1 MASNIHIS
9 INYQI
14 LILLILA
21 IFYLLVH
28 NAGKEKY
35 ILFWGSAWGL
45 DLIRYAMEYAI
56 EYGDMPNTFLI
67 QVIVYGLLVISSILF
82 TYGFQSFFEVNFLQK
97 GLWIISLSLG
107 WYAVNKILGS
117 SNYIAVIPMYIFLG
131 VMSIFSGTLIFKNF
145 KSSKVISS
153 LVIGILLILMGIR
166 EITFPIIKH
175 FNLINY
181 LVDFDLLYSL
191 KVILAIALLMHFYE
205 IASNI
210 LAIIFH
216 KQEEL
221 MKSLNKEKEWL
232 RVTLKSI
239 GDGVIAT
246 DANGNIEF
254 MNSTAERLTGYKE
267 EEVLGKK
274 IDEVFNIINEDTKEK
289 AEVPIEKVLKTGN
302 TTGLANHTALISK
315 NGEIISI
322 ADSASPIKDSQ
333 GNIIGTVMVFR
344 DISDKRKYEKL
355 LKQYEFIV
363 ESSEE
368 GIGTFD
374 FNGIIQTWNKGC
386 EKIYG
391 YKAEEIIG
399 NSIYMV
405 IPDFEREKIKNI
417 LERLLKG
424 EDVKS
429 YEGIRVRKDGKL
441 INVLVS
447 IAALKNE
454 LGRYIGVSFIS
465 HDITE
470 NKKAE
475 QILRRY
481 KLLFDNINDI
491 ILFARYEDGKI
502 IEVNKAAIKAYGYE
516 MEELLKMDIFELCNC
531 EKEELTQ
538 LLDVEDERGV
548 LLNLQHK
555 RKDGSKFYVEA
566 NVVSVD
572 FENEK
577 LIMTIIRDITERK
590 LTQEKLEHLG
600 THDILTGLYN
610 RNFFEEKMAF
620 IEKNNVIP
628 TGIIICDVD
637 GLKLVNDTMGH
648 KAGDM
653 LLKTAA
659 DVLEKCFRGQDII
672 ARIGGD
678 EFAVILPNASIEIV
692 EKAVDKIRKMV
703 ENSKFAFEK
712 ENIPL
717 SMSIGYAVKNN
728 SFKKIE
734 EVFKEADNNMYREKL
749 FHKRS
754 SYREV
759 LDSILKMFEIRQ
771 PKLQKHLKAVKE
783 ILVNFAEYLKL
794 SQVRIKNL
802 ELLAEFHDIGI
813 IGISDKILDK
823 VDNLNEEE
831 KLEFQ
836 KHCEIGYRIA
846 MSSPDLAHLADM
858 ILMHHEWWNGQG
870 YPLAVKG
877 EDIPYECRILAI
889 VDAYVQM
896 IDEEGKGL
904 SKEQALKEIEKM
916 AGIQFDPILVEK
928 FLAFMKD

>member
-1 MASNIHIS
+1 MVSNINIS

-28 NAGKEKY
+28 NAEKEKY
-35 ILFWGSAWGL
+35 ILFWGSAWGF
-45 DLIRYAMEYAI
+45 DLIRYVMEYAI
-56 EYGDMPNTFLI
+56 EYGDLPNTILSQMI
-67 QVIVYGLLVISSILF
+67 IYGLLVISSILF

-97 GLWIISLSLG
+97 SLWIISLSLG

-117 SNYIAVIPMYIFLG
+117 SNYMAVIPMYIFLG
-131 VMSIFSGTLIFKNF
+131 VMSIFAGTLIFKNF

-153 LVIGILLILMGIR
+153 FVIGILLILMGVR
-166 EITFPIIKH
+166 EATFPLIKH
-175 FNLINY
+175 FNLTNY

-191 KVILAIALLMHFYE
+191 KVILAIVLLMQFYE

-232 RVTLKSI
+232 RVTLMSI

-246 DANGNIEF
+246 DSYGNIEF
-254 MNSTAERLTGYKE
+254 MNPTAEKLTGYKE

-274 IDEVFNIINEDTKEK
+274 IDEIFNIINEDTKEK
-289 AEVPIEKVLKTGN
+289 AEIPIEKVLKTGEI
-302 TTGLANHTALISK
+302 TGLANHTALISK
-315 NGEIISI
+315 NGQVISI
-322 ADSASPIKDSQ
+322 ADSAAPIKDEK
-333 GNIIGTVMVFR
+333 GNVIGTVMVFR
-344 DISDKRKYEKL
+344 DISDKREYEKL

-363 ESSEE
+363 KSSAE
-368 GIGTFD
+368 GIGS
-374 FNGIIQTWNKGC
+374 FNLEGIIQTWNKGC

-399 NSIYMV
+399 KSIYTL
-405 IPDFEREKIKNI
+405 IPDFEKEKMENI
-417 LERLLKG
+417 LKSLMKG
-424 EDVKS
+424 EEVKS
-429 YEGIRVRKDGKL
+429 YEGIRIRKDGKF
-441 INVLVS
+441 INVFVS
-447 IAALKNE
+447 IAALKDE
-454 LGRYIGVSFIS
+454 LGRYVGVSFIS

-491 ILFARYEDGKI
+491 ILFAKYENGKI
-502 IEVNKAAIKAYGYE
+502 IEVNKAAMEAYGYE
-516 MEELLKMDIFELCNC
+516 MEELLNMDIFELCNC
-531 EKEELTQ
+531 DKEELTQ
-538 LLDVEDERGV
+538 LLDVEAEKGV

-555 RKDGSKFYVEA
+555 RKNGSKFYVEA
-566 NVVSVD
+566 NIVSVD

-590 LTQEKLEHLG
+590 LAEEKLEHMG

-610 RNFFEEKMAF
+610 RNFFEEKMSF
-620 IEKNNVIP
+620 IEKNNIIP
-628 TGIIICDVD
+628 TVIIVCDVD

-659 DVLEKCFRGQDII
+659 EVLRKCFRGQDIL

-678 EFAVILPNASIEIV
+678 EFAIILPHTSSDIV
-692 EKAVDKIRKMV
+692 EKIVSRIKKVI
-703 ENSKFAFEK
+703 ENSKFTI
-712 ENIPL
+712 ENYNIAL
-717 SMSIGYAVKNN
+717 NMSIGYAVKNN
-728 SFKKIE
+728 SFDKME

-754 SYREV
+754 SYRKV

-771 PKLQKHLKAVKE
+771 PRLQKHLKGVKE
-783 ILVNFAEYLKL
+783 VLVNFAEYLKL
-794 SQVRIKNL
+794 SRVRIKNL
-802 ELLAEFHDIGI
+802 ELLAEFHDIGM
-813 IGISDKILDK
+813 IGISDKILSNI
-823 VDNLNEEE
+823 DNLNEEE

-870 YPLAVKG
+870 YPLGVKG

-896 IDEEGKGL
+896 IDEEEKGL
-904 SKEQALKEIEKM
+904 SKEQALKEIRKM

>member
-1 MASNIHIS
+1 MFNNIHFTL
-9 INYQI
+9 NYQV
-14 LILLILA
+14 LILLILGV
-21 IFYLLVH
+21 FYLIVH
-28 NAGKEKY
+28 NAEKEKY

-45 DLIRYAMEYAI
+45 DLIRYAIEYAI
-56 EYGDMPNTFLI
+56 EYGDLSNTFLT
-67 QVIVYGLLVISSILF
+67 QVIVYGLLVTSSILF
-82 TYGFQSFFEVNFLQK
+82 TYGFQSFFEVNFLKK

-107 WYAVNKILGS
+107 WYSVNKILGI
-117 SNYIAVIPMYIFLG
+117 SNYIAVIPMYVFLG
-131 VMSIFSGTLIFKNF
+131 VVSIFAGTLIFKNF
-145 KSSKVISS
+145 KVSKVISG
-153 LVIGILLILMGIR
+153 LIIGILLVLIGIR
-166 EITFPIIKH
+166 ECTYPIVKH

-191 KVILAIALLMHFYE
+191 KITLAIVLLMHFYE
-205 IASNI
+205 IANSM
-210 LAIIFH
+210 LAIIFN

-221 MKSLNKEKEWL
+221 MESLNREKEWL
-232 RVTLKSI
+232 QTTLRSI

-254 MNSTAERLTGYKE
+254 MNSTAERLIGYKE

-447 IAALKNE
+447 IAALKDE
-454 LGRYIGVSFIS
+454 LGRYIGISFIS

-481 KLLFDNINDI
+481 KLLFDDINDI
-491 ILFARYEDGKI
+491 ILFAKYEDGKI

-516 MEELLKMDIFELCNC
+516 MEELLKMDIFELCDC

-538 LLDVEDERGV
+538 LLDVGDESGV

-566 NVVSVD
+566 NVAKVE

-577 LIMTIIRDITERK
+577 LIMMIIRDITERK
-590 LTQEKLEHLG
+590 LTQDRLEHLG

-610 RNFFEEKMAF
+610 RNFFEEKMTF

-659 DVLEKCFRGQDII
+659 DVLGKCFRGQDII

-678 EFAVILPNASIEIV
+678 EFAIILPNASIEVV
-692 EKAVDKIRKMV
+692 EKAVDRIRKMV

-754 SYREV
+754 SYRKV

-794 SQVRIKNL
+794 SRVRIKNL
-802 ELLAEFHDIGI
+802 ELLAEFHDIGM

-896 IDEEGKGL
+896 IDKEWKGL

>member
-1 MASNIHIS
+1 MFNNIHFTL
-9 INYQI
+9 NYQV
-14 LILLILA
+14 LILLILGV
-21 IFYLLVH
+21 FYLIVH
-28 NAGKEKY
+28 NAEKEKY

-45 DLIRYAMEYAI
+45 DLIRYAIEYAI
-56 EYGDMPNTFLI
+56 EYGDLSNTFLT
-67 QVIVYGLLVISSILF
+67 QVIVYGLLVTSSILF

-107 WYAVNKILGS
+107 WYSVNKILGI
-117 SNYIAVIPMYIFLG
+117 SNYIAVIPMYVFLG
-131 VMSIFSGTLIFKNF
+131 VVSIFAGTLIFKNF
-145 KSSKVISS
+145 KVSKVISG
-153 LVIGILLILMGIR
+153 LIIGILLVLIGIR
-166 EITFPIIKH
+166 ECTYPIVKH

-191 KVILAIALLMHFYE
+191 KITLAIVLLMHFYE
-205 IASNI
+205 IANSM
-210 LAIIFH
+210 LAIIFN

-221 MKSLNKEKEWL
+221 MESLNREKEWL
-232 RVTLKSI
+232 QTTLRSI

-254 MNSTAERLTGYKE
+254 MNSTAERLIGYKE

-405 IPDFEREKIKNI
+405 IPDFEREKIRNI

-447 IAALKNE
+447 IAALKDE
-454 LGRYIGVSFIS
+454 LGRYIGISFIS

-481 KLLFDNINDI
+481 KLLFDDINDI
-491 ILFARYEDGKI
+491 ILFAKYEDGKI

-516 MEELLKMDIFELCNC
+516 MEELLKMDIFELCDC

-538 LLDVEDERGV
+538 LLDVGDESGV

-566 NVVSVD
+566 NVAKVE

-577 LIMTIIRDITERK
+577 LIMMIIRDITERK
-590 LTQEKLEHLG
+590 LTQDRLEHLG

-610 RNFFEEKMAF
+610 RNFFEEKMTF

-659 DVLEKCFRGQDII
+659 DVLGKCFRGQDII

-678 EFAVILPNASIEIV
+678 EFAIILPNASIEVV
-692 EKAVDKIRKMV
+692 EKAVDRIRKMV

-754 SYREV
+754 SYRKV

-794 SQVRIKNL
+794 SRVRIKNL
-802 ELLAEFHDIGI
+802 ELLAEFHDIGM

-896 IDEEGKGL
+896 IDKEWKGL

>member
-1 MASNIHIS
+1 M
-9 INYQI
+9 
-14 LILLILA
+14 LILA

-28 NAGKEKY
+28 NAEKEKY

-56 EYGDMPNTFLI
+56 EYGDLPNTFLT

-153 LVIGILLILMGIR
+153 LVIGILLILIGIR

-254 MNSTAERLTGYKE
+254 MNPTAEKLTGYKE
-267 EEVLGKK
+267 GEVLGKR

-289 AEVPIEKVLKTGN
+289 VEIPIEKVLKTGEI
-302 TTGLANHTALISK
+302 TGLANHTALISK
-315 NGEIISI
+315 DGHVISI
-322 ADSASPIKDSQ
+322 ADSAAPIKDSE
-333 GNIIGTVMVFR
+333 GNVIGTVMVFR
-344 DISDKRKYEKL
+344 DISDKREYEKL

-363 ESSEE
+363 ESSNE
-368 GIGTFD
+368 GIGSFD
-374 FNGIIQTWNKGC
+374 LEGIIQTWNKGC

-391 YKAEEIIG
+391 YKADEMIG
-399 NSIYMV
+399 KSIYTLM
-405 IPDFEREKIKNI
+405 PDFEKEKVKNI
-417 LERLLKG
+417 LQRLLKG
-424 EDVKS
+424 EEIKS
-429 YEGIRVRKDGKL
+429 YEGIRITKEGKT
-441 INVLVS
+441 IHVLVS
-447 IAALKNE
+447 LAGLKDE
-454 LGRYIGVSFIS
+454 LGRYIGISFIS
-465 HDITE
+465 RDITK
-470 NKKAE
+470 NKKTE
-475 QILRRY
+475 QILKRY

-538 LLDVEDERGV
+538 LLDVEAERGV

-555 RKDGSKFYVEA
+555 RKDGSEFYVEA

-577 LIMTIIRDITERK
+577 LIMTIIRGITERK
-590 LTQEKLEHLG
+590 LAQEKLEHLG

-610 RNFFEEKMAF
+610 RNFFEEKLAF
-620 IEKNNVIP
+620 VGKQNIVP
-628 TGIIICDVD
+628 TGLIICDAD
-637 GLKLVNDTMGH
+637 GLKLINDTIGH

-659 DVLEKCFRGQDII
+659 DVLRKCFRGQDII

-692 EKAVDKIRKMV
+692 EEAVDRIRKMV
-703 ENSKFAFEK
+703 ENSKFTFEK

-754 SYREV
+754 SYRKV

-771 PKLQKHLKAVKE
+771 PKLQKHLNAVKE
-783 ILVNFAEYLKL
+783 ILANFAEYLKL

-802 ELLAEFHDIGI
+802 ELLAEFHDIGMV
-813 IGISDKILDK
+813 GISDKILDK

-904 SKEQALKEIEKM
+904 SKEQALKEIRKM

>member
-1 MASNIHIS
+1 MFNNIHFS
-9 INYQI
+9 LNYQI
-14 LILLILA
+14 LILLILGV
-21 IFYLLVH
+21 FYLIVH
-28 NAGKEKY
+28 NAEKEKY

-56 EYGDMPNTFLI
+56 EYGALPNTFLT
-67 QVIVYGLLVISSILF
+67 QVIVYGLLVTSSILF

-107 WYAVNKILGS
+107 WYSVNKILGS
-117 SNYIAVIPMYIFLG
+117 SNYIAVIPMYVFLG
-131 VMSIFSGTLIFKNF
+131 VISIFAGTLIFKNF
-145 KSSKVISS
+145 KVSKVISS
-153 LVIGILLILMGIR
+153 LIIGILLVLMGIR
-166 EITFPIIKH
+166 ECAYPIIIH

-191 KVILAIALLMHFYE
+191 KITLAIVLLMHFYE
-205 IASNI
+205 IANSM
-210 LAIIFH
+210 LAIIFN

-221 MKSLNKEKEWL
+221 KESLNREKEWL
-232 RVTLKSI
+232 QITLRSI

-302 TTGLANHTALISK
+302 IIGLANHTALISK

-391 YKAEEIIG
+391 YKAEEMIG
-399 NSIYMV
+399 KSIYMV
-405 IPDFEREKIKNI
+405 IPDFERKKIKNI

-447 IAALKNE
+447 ISALKDE

-481 KLLFDNINDI
+481 KLLFDDINDI
-491 ILFARYEDGKI
+491 ILFAKYEDGKI

-516 MEELLKMDIFELCNC
+516 MEELLKMDIFELCDC

-538 LLDVEDERGV
+538 LLDVGDESGV

-566 NVVSVD
+566 NVASVE

-577 LIMTIIRDITERK
+577 LIMMIIRDITERK
-590 LTQEKLEHLG
+590 LTQDRLEHLG

-610 RNFFEEKMAF
+610 RNFFEEKMTF

-659 DVLEKCFRGQDII
+659 DVLGKCFRGQDII

-692 EKAVDKIRKMV
+692 EKAVDRIRKMV
-703 ENSKFAFEK
+703 KNSKFAFEK

-802 ELLAEFHDIGI
+802 ELLAEFHDIGM

-896 IDEEGKGL
+896 IDEEWKGL